1 MIKQLITAAA
11 LVLTGSTATA
21 SEQPMT
27 VEQLFTLVENNV
39 NLTAARTGV
48 EAASAG
54 IEAARAA
61 WLPDV
66 NAKLSLSYNGN
77 GLLMSREFDEAQW
90 VHIPHLGNSLSLEV
104 QQVIYSGGAIPAGI
118 KLAELG
124 KSQAET
130 AIQLTREQQ
139 RFLALGQYLDILKL
153 NNGIKVYE
161 QNIALTER
169 LIADITLKYEQGMV
183 LRNDITRYELQ
194 LENLKLG
201 LTRLIDKRSILNHQ
215 LCNALNLPDGTQ
227 VVPDASLTHL
237 QPAGHSQDE
246 WQLLASTTS
255 PVMQQQEIGVKMAEQ
270 RERLARSEMRPKV
283 AFFAADNFN
292 GPITFEIP
300 PINKNINVWYLGV
313 GVTYNIGALY
323 KSNKKVKQA
332 QLNTRQTMERK
343 DVAAQNLNN
352 SVQAAYTQL
361 QQNYVELAT
370 QQKSVQLAQQNYDV
384 VNERYL
390 NQMALITDMV
400 DASNIK
406 LNAELQEV
414 DARINILLA
423 HYKMQYLAGTL

>member
-1 MIKQLITAAA
+1 
-11 LVLTGSTATA
+11 
-21 SEQPMT
+21 
-27 VEQLFTLVENNV
+27 
-39 NLTAARTGV
+39 
-48 EAASAG
+48 
-54 IEAARAA
+54 
-61 WLPDV
+61 
-66 NAKLSLSYNGN
+66 
-77 GLLMSREFDEAQW
+77 
-90 VHIPHLGNSLSLEV
+90 
-104 QQVIYSGGAIPAGI
+104 
-118 KLAELG
+118 
-124 KSQAET
+124 
-130 AIQLTREQQ
+130 
-139 RFLALGQYLDILKL
+139 
-153 NNGIKVYE
+153 
-161 QNIALTER
+161 ALTER

-215 LCNALNLPDGTQ
+215 LCNSLNLPEGTQ
-227 VVPDASLTHL
+227 VVPDASLTLL

-270 RERLARSEMRPKV
+270 RERLARSEMRPRV

-332 QLNTRQTMERK
+332 KLNTRQTMERK